1 MKSEKIKKVGAT
13 DRAIEYILHLVID
26 RKLEFED
33 SLPSERDLAEIIGV
47 SRTSVRKAIEYLK
60 YEGLVETRPN
70 SGIYIKKNKMVMD
83 LTDLMSFSEAM
94 RRKKIS
100 YETRLISS
108 GIIEA
113 DKSLTQIFNIRL
125 GDPVYQLIRLRILDE
140 RPYLYQIV
148 YLDYGRFKGIEG
160 YDFSKE
166 SQYQIMEKE
175 YGVKIIHGEERID
188 TTYVSSLEAK
198 TLKIE
203 EGSPAFFLVSQ
214 NYDQDDR
221 LTEYTK
227 QIVRYDMI
235 TYQKKLNLG
244 DNNEK

>member
-1 MKSEKIKKVGAT
+1 MKEKKIKKVGAT
-13 DRAIEYILHLVID
+13 DRAIEYILSLIINQGLKYQD
-26 RKLEFED
+26 G
-33 SLPSERDLAEIIGV
+33 LPSERDLSQMIGV
-47 SRTSVRKAIEYLK
+47 SRTSVRKAVDYLR
-60 YEGLVETRPN
+60 YEGVVETRPN

-94 RRKKIS
+94 RRKNIS
-100 YETRLISS
+100 YETKLISS
-108 GIIEA
+108 IIIEA

-166 SQYQIMEKE
+166 SQYEIMEKK
-175 YGVKIIHGEERID
+175 YGTKIIHGEERID

-198 TLKIE
+198 TLGIK

-235 TYQKKLNLG
+235 TYQKKLKLG
-244 DNNEK
+244 GKDEK